1 MNLGKARGRYEI
13 LSQAR
18 GFLLCPRLCTR
29 DDFFPPKRLKIP
41 GKQSSHQ
48 KTEGLTVM
56 VGWGQG
62 PLHLGNPK
70 KNSSSLDQRWA
81 PDQDGPMKFYVLE
94 KACGLPSGMLAW
106 AGYWSW
112 ALTGRGWNEAD
123 IQDLWLSN
131 RAAAGLL
138 APKFVS

>member
-1 MNLGKARGRYEI
+1 MNLGEAMSRYEI
-13 LSQAR
+13 PSQAR

-29 DDFFPPKRLKIP
+29 NDFSPQSLKIP
-41 GKQSSHQ
+41 GKQSGHQ

-56 VGWGQG
+56 VGWRQG

-70 KNSSSLDQRWA
+70 KISSSLDQRWA
-81 PDQDGPMKFYVLE
+81 PGQDEPMRFYVLE
-94 KACGLPSGMLAW
+94 KARGMPSGMLAW

-123 IQDLWLSN
+123 TQDLWLSN
-131 RAAAGLL
+131 RSAAGLL
-138 APKFVS
+138 APQFVS